1 MWGMK
6 HQKGSVSSI
15 GRLFSGFESE
25 GNTSNMAQP
34 SEKGFRS
41 QEKTLQLD
49 RFLGLGWLD

>member
-34 SEKGFRS
+34 SEKGFHS